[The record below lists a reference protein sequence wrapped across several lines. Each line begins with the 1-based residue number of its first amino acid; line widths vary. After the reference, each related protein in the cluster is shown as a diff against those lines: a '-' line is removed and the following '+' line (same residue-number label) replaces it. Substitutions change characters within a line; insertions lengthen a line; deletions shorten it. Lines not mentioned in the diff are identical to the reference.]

1 MLQAPTTRATLL
13 VRLRDAG
20 DEDAWQQFLELYAPV
35 VFRLYRRRGL
45 QDADAADLTQDVL
58 QAVAVGVSRLE
69 YDPAKGT
76 FRGWLYG
83 IASNKWK
90 DFLDRRRRHP
100 QGTGDSAVVE
110 LIHAIPAAED
120 EAGQWEREYQQRLF
134 SVAADKVRPV
144 VGDSTWQAFWQ
155 TAVDGRP
162 ARDVARDL
170 NMSVGA
176 VYVAKSRVVARIKQ
190 HVTEIEGNQE

>member
-58 QAVAVGVSRLE
+58 
-69 YDPAKGT
+69 
-76 FRGWLYG
+76 
-83 IASNKWK
+83 
-90 DFLDRRRRHP
+90 
-100 QGTGDSAVVE
+100 
-110 LIHAIPAAED
+110 
-120 EAGQWEREYQQRLF
+120 
-134 SVAADKVRPV
+134 
-144 VGDSTWQAFWQ
+144 
-155 TAVDGRP
+155 
-162 ARDVARDL
+162 
-170 NMSVGA
+170 
-176 VYVAKSRVVARIKQ
+176 AKSRVVARIKQ